1 MIAIEGADKA
11 GKHTQVMKIMEYLN
25 QCGIPAE
32 TLDFPQY
39 KSYFGRMV
47 RDYLN
52 GNFGAVRD
60 LPAEYTM
67 LPYALD
73 RLQHQ
78 PTITTWLNNGKW
90 VVLDRYTYSNSFSV
104 AKYPREQWAQKI
116 NFMEELEFQQLGIR
130 KPDYNIYLYLDP
142 AVAYNMRNT
151 GLKEYQNGR
160 PDIHERDFKLL
171 YDVSQVY
178 RQIAS
183 ANPKTWT
190 VVDEMRAD
198 GTRMVIDEVFSHLRP
213 VIDNLIRTR

>member
-1 MIAIEGADKA
+1 MG
-11 GKHTQVMKIMEYLN
+11 T
-25 QCGIPAE
+25 
-32 TLDFPQY
+32 
-39 KSYFGRMV
+39 
-47 RDYLN
+47 
-52 GNFGAVRD
+52 
-60 LPAEYTM
+60 
-67 LPYALD
+67 
-73 RLQHQ
+73 
-78 PTITTWLNNGKW
+78 
-90 VVLDRYTYSNSFSV
+90 
-104 AKYPREQWAQKI
+104 KI

-178 RQIAS
+178 RLIAS

-198 GTRMVIDEVFSHLRP
+198 GTRMGIDEVFSHLRP
-213 VIDNLIRTR
+213 VIDNLIRTRTR